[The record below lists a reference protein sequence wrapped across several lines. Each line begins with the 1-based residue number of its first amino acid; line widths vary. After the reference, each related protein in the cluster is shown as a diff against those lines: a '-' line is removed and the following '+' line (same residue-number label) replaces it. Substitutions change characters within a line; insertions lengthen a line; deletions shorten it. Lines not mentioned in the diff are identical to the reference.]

1 MLRQLTSMGRMKFT
15 SAVSTTKKLLPSRAA
30 WGRLLQQFPFRL
42 NGVRASSA
50 VHTDSVKGIILT
62 VAILFFGLYAFMFR
76 DVIRYLPELMRGE
89 VVINGDELVPFFNPH
104 SQLIDQAK
112 GEFNEL
118 THGYEFRVRYS
129 IMTTWMRYYKVLPFA
144 LLLAIPSVAF
154 ISFIALSLFWC
165 NVLPDVSKQ
174 AVFRAVAPPTLFIF
188 LVFTY
193 AKVTHFYTLIIGF
206 SIYLMAGLQLIYG
219 LLFATRRSYRLI
231 AGACVFTVLNPAV
244 HYIIL
249 FALTLSLMVAGIF
262 IIEIILYLAG
272 GNFWRKLHPASLWRL
287 FWDNR
292 RRLPKT
298 FLGKGIGAF
307 FLMGVITLVPYGLF
321 VKFFVLSGVS
331 NLSET
336 VPVNYYFIEDAS
348 VPFWHV
354 MSFDLAGIIDKLIS
368 GDYLAKQPRAT
379 NIVYTLILFLPLL
392 KPDLRRR
399 LFSIQPLRKFFIVGY
414 GLLLF
419 AFWATLGYSGPD
431 YLPTFHRT
439 IAFISNVANGLQSS
453 VGDIIVK
460 LMGTIVQV
468 LRFPHRFQLI
478 LFLMACIIL
487 PVPTLYIE
495 NAYRSWIQA
504 SALARYKQWLYPLF
518 YVWFFVPMLLNWQ
531 YQQTFFSGN
540 FYGFLAPYPV
550 GPLREVK
557 EFLLKLPKG
566 KTIVLPPTET
576 AKRIVDID
584 GEEHKFIDK
593 FHIYF
598 LDMPS
603 YYYGLTGDSRN
614 KHEFFLMLRAL
625 YYEQDWWVNIA
636 RDNYIK
642 YIIINKELKANIA
655 GGAEYLRNLE
665 ETIIPQMDRLDQ
677 YLQKI
682 FENESFAVYEF
693 IDPPNEERTPLFINM
708 DWNSFIQ
715 IQNQHLD
722 LSKTYDLRYSM
733 VADDLADYETLTVIT
748 DDEQKT
754 AIDLYLK
761 AHPDQF
767 FQPSSIIFPFN
778 KNVVPSSHYLSPMFR
793 LFQFFS
799 DSKWNRLKMITP
811 GLYGSIT
818 GSFIGLPGKTTFRI
832 DAKFPEAGAYRLLLS
847 GSSTVNELM
856 VKSKGLGFD
865 RPLSLTAADTSVVF
879 FEQEKVFS
887 PDRKAYDVSGYSVE
901 ELELMIPTEIV
912 AINYQFRY
920 IDLGTVEAPAGTQT
934 IYFDK
939 LDNNPLLVEGV
950 LVIPNDVYENLQLP
964 DNVTVLEPGSE
975 LEGATHPR

>member
-1 MLRQLTSMGRMKFT
+1 MLRQSVCVGQSEFA
-15 SAVSTTKKLLPSRAA
+15 SAASHKVS
-30 WGRLLQQFPFRL
+30 
-42 NGVRASSA
+42 VRW
-50 VHTDSVKGIILT
+50 IILT
-62 VAILFFGLYAFMFR
+62 VGILYFSLYAFMFR

-89 VVINGDELVPFFNPH
+89 VVINGDELVPFFNPY
-104 SQLIDQAK
+104 SQFIDQAR
-112 GEFNEL
+112 GEFNQL

-154 ISFIALSLFWC
+154 TSSVAVSLFWS
-165 NVLPDVSKQ
+165 NVLPDVSRR
-174 AVFRAVAPPTLFIF
+174 AVFTAAAPPTLFIF

-206 SIYLMAGLQLIYG
+206 SIYLMASLQLIYG
-219 LLFATRRSYRLI
+219 LLFAARHPYRFI
-231 AGACVFTVLNPAV
+231 AGACLFTVLNPAV

-249 FALTLSLMVAGIF
+249 FALTLSFMVVGLFLVETIF
-262 IIEIILYLAG
+262 YLAG
-272 GNFWRKLHPASLWRL
+272 GNLRRKLSPISLWRL
-287 FWDNR
+287 FWDHR
-292 RRLPKT
+292 RRLLNT
-298 FLGKGIGAF
+298 FLGKGLGAF
-307 FLMGVITLVPYGLF
+307 FLLGVITLVPYALF

-354 MSFDLAGIIDKLIS
+354 MSFDLAGIIDKLMT
-368 GDYLAKQPRAT
+368 GDYLAKQPRIT
-379 NIVYTLILFLPLL
+379 NIVYTVILFLPLL
-392 KPDLRRR
+392 KPDLRRK
-399 LFSIQPLRKFFIVGY
+399 LFSNRSLRKFLIVGY

-419 AFWATLGYSGPD
+419 SFWATLGYSGPD

-439 IAFISNVANGLQSS
+439 ISFISNVANGMQSS

-487 PVPTLYIE
+487 PVAVLYVEDI
-495 NAYRSWIQA
+495 YRSWIQA

-518 YVWFFVPMLLNWQ
+518 CVLFFGPMLLNWQ
-531 YQQTFFSGN
+531 YRETFSSGN
-540 FYGFLAPYPV
+540 FHGFLAPYPV

-557 EFLLKLPKG
+557 EFLLERPEG

-576 AKRIVDID
+576 AKRIVDIE

-614 KHEFFLMLRAL
+614 KHEFFLMLRAM
-625 YYEQDWWVNIA
+625 YYEQNWWVNIA
-636 RDNYIK
+636 RDNHIK
-642 YIIINKELKANIA
+642 YIIINKELKANTV

-665 ETIIPQMDRLDQ
+665 ESIIPQMDRLDQ

-682 FENESFAVYEF
+682 FENESYAVYEF
-693 IDPPNEERTPLFINM
+693 IDPPTEERTPLFINM
-708 DWNSFIQ
+708 DWNSFIR
-715 IQNQHLD
+715 IQSQNLD
-722 LSKTYDLRYSM
+722 LSKKYDLRYSM
-733 VADDLADYETLTVIT
+733 VADDLAEYDGLTVIT

-754 AIDLYLK
+754 AVDLYLK

-799 DSKWNRLKMITP
+799 DSKWNRLEMITP
-811 GLYGSIT
+811 GLYGSVT
-818 GSFIGLPGKTTFRI
+818 GSFIGLPRKTTFRI
-832 DAKFPEAGAYRLLLS
+832 DAKFPQAGTYRLLIS
-847 GSSTVNELM
+847 GSSTVNELL
-856 VKSKGLGFD
+856 VKSKGLGLD

-879 FEQEKVFS
+879 FEQDQVFS
-887 PDRKAYDVSGYSVE
+887 SDRQAYDVSGYSVE
-901 ELELMIPTEIV
+901 ELELMIPAEIV
-912 AINYQFRY
+912 AVNYQFRY
-920 IDLGTVEAPAGTQT
+920 IDVGTVEAPAGTHA

-939 LDNNPLLVEGV
+939 LDDNPLLVEGV
-950 LVIPNDVYENLQLP
+950 LAIPDDVYENLQLP
-964 DNVTVLEPGSE
+964 DNVTLLEPGSG
-975 LEGATHPR
+975 L